1 MKAYQQSL
9 KYYTELESHYP
20 KFEGIHE
27 SRYYAGQSHYLLEN
41 YRMVLII
48 NEQISKKSEFYP
60 YGMYTVALA
69 NLKKKNVKQS
79 IENLTFISEFSSRR
93 HNVNQIIDSARLTLG
108 YIYFE
113 LAIYP
118 TALKYLFDISANFV
132 DYPDALLAIAWNTI
146 KLKNYNLALKVLNY
160 LILNYPGYDSLIEA
174 HFLRGHC
181 YLKLGSYDSAVKEY
195 DEIINYSQDSNEYV
209 ELLNQMNQELK
220 EQEKRLEELSAELLE
235 TRLEKL
241 NFKLFAL
248 ESRISNKSGNG
259 SSNYEKEPIEKRREK
274 QEELFKKIAEE
285 KRDFE
290 NNLTSI
296 ASINKQLETNQ
307 LQKKWKN
314 YARYSKVRA
323 LCLKE
328 LATQ

>member
-20 KFEGIHE
+20 QFAGIHE

-48 NEQISKKSEFYP
+48 NDQISKKSEFYP

-79 IENLTFISEFSSRR
+79 IENLTLISEFSSRR

-118 TALKYLFDISANFV
+118 TALKHLLDISANFS
-132 DYPDALLAIAWNTI
+132 DYPDVLLATAWNAF

-160 LILNYPGYDSLIEA
+160 LTFNYPGYDNLIEA

-181 YLKLGSYDSAVKEY
+181 YLKLGSYDSAVKEFDKIIHYSY
-195 DEIINYSQDSNEYV
+195 DSLEYV
-209 ELLNQMNQELK
+209 KLLDRMHQELK
-220 EQEKRLEELSAELLE
+220 EQEKRLEELSVVLLE
-235 TRLEKL
+235 TGLEKL

-248 ESRISNKSGNG
+248 EAKISNKNGNRN
-259 SSNYEKEPIEKRREK
+259 SNYKIMPTDKRREE
-274 QEELFKKIAEE
+274 QEELFKNIAKE
-285 KRDFE
+285 KRAFE
-290 NNLTSI
+290 NNLKTI
-296 ASINKQLETNQ
+296 ANINKELETNQ
-307 LQKKWKN
+307 VQKKWKDD
-314 YARYSKVRA
+314 ARYGKVRA
-323 LCLKE
+323 LYLKQ
-328 LATQ
+328 LANQ

>member
-20 KFEGIHE
+20 QFEGIHE

-48 NEQISKKSEFYP
+48 NDQISKKSEFYP

-79 IENLTFISEFSSRR
+79 IENLTLISEFSSRR

-118 TALKYLFDISANFV
+118 TALKHLLDISANFP
-132 DYPDALLAIAWNTI
+132 DYPDVLLATAWNAF

-160 LILNYPGYDSLIEA
+160 LTFNYPGYDNLIEA

-181 YLKLGSYDSAVKEY
+181 YLKLGSYDSAVKEFDKIIHYSY
-195 DEIINYSQDSNEYV
+195 DSLEYV
-209 ELLNQMNQELK
+209 KLLDRMHQELK
-220 EQEKRLEELSAELLE
+220 EQEKRLEELSVVLLE
-235 TRLEKL
+235 TGLEKL
-241 NFKLFAL
+241 NVKLFTL
-248 ESRISNKSGNG
+248 ESKISNKNGNR
-259 SSNYEKEPIEKRREK
+259 SSNYEIESTDKRREE
-274 QEELFKKIAEE
+274 QEELFKKIAKE
-285 KRDFE
+285 KRVFE
-290 NNLTSI
+290 NNLKTI
-296 ASINKQLETNQ
+296 ASINRELETNQ
-307 LQKKWKN
+307 SQKKWKD
-314 YARYSKVRA
+314 YAIYGKVRA
-323 LCLKE
+323 LYLKG
-328 LATQ
+328 LAIQ